1 MCWQGTYSQIAAPL
15 GHFPNP
21 VRARSTSPTCTRT
34 PTSTMEPILWF
45 LPTWC
50 PPGDVQGSRAVP
62 SLVLTAARPWQ
73 GWWLVLGCHVTC
85 RVQITAE
92 VLLFCS
98 VTAGPPGSHRQCQ
111 GLLKYAVMA
120 SEINSTESTQVKRK
134 TLGFPSAQEYAFS
147 HIS

>member
-1 MCWQGTYSQIAAPL
+1 MCWQGTYSQIPAPL

-62 SLVLTAARPWQ
+62 SLVLTTARPWQ

-92 VLLFCS
+92 VLLLLGHCWATRQPQAVPRPAEIRCNSIRNKQHGKHSSQKENVRF
-98 VTAGPPGSHRQCQ
+98 PLRPGIC
-111 GLLKYAVMA
+111 
-120 SEINSTESTQVKRK
+120 
-134 TLGFPSAQEYAFS
+134 F
-147 HIS
+147 